1 MSIKGLYDRLNG
13 REKLLFGA
21 GIGLF
26 AAALLF
32 LFFIASHSKR
42 EYHRAMKQEQLVR
55 QRVEALEQELSKRRE
70 ALNTWDS
77 ALEDLQTLRDNHLY
91 SREEALLQIRLDM
104 EKIFQANDIFIPD
117 LEYDY
122 ETSPDSGLGFIKLGF
137 IMTTD
142 YNRLKRFIHA
152 VESFPRFLML
162 EKIDFLEIDSG
173 SGRLRLKLH
182 VTGCYE

>member
-13 REKLLFGA
+13 REKLFFGVGA
-21 GIGLF
+21 GLF

-32 LFFIASHSKR
+32 LVFIASHPKR
-42 EYHRAMKQEQLVR
+42 EYQRAMKQEQAASR
-55 QRVEALEQELSKRRE
+55 RVEALEQELSKKRE
-70 ALNTWDS
+70 ALNAWDA
-77 ALEDLQTLRDNHLY
+77 ALADLQTLRNNHLY
-91 SREEALLQIRLDM
+91 SQEEALLQIRLDL

-152 VESFPRFLML
+152 VESFPRF
-162 EKIDFLEIDSG
+162 
-173 SGRLRLKLH
+173 
-182 VTGCYE
+182 